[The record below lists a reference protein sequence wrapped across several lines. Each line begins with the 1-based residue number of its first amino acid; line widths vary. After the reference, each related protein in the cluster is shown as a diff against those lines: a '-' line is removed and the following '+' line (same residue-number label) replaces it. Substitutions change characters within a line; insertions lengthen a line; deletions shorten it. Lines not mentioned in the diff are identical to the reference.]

1 MRVREEPIGS
11 GNALWKCMLYWT
23 KMRAKFEKFLLYPA
37 AELALQH
44 VETDDTPHIVPE
56 AGIT

>member
-1 MRVREEPIGS
+1 MREEPIGS

-56 AGIT
+56 AEIT